1 LNDLAA
7 VFLCKDSRRPHREI
21 LMDAK
26 HVEALEDRLVQ
37 DVAEYRRALTKAE
50 PALGR
55 LELEQ
60 KVGEYTA
67 SRKAVLGLFI
77 RAES

>member
-1 LNDLAA
+1 
-7 VFLCKDSRRPHREI
+7 
-21 LMDAK
+21 MDAK
-26 HVEALEDRLVQ
+26 HVEALEDGLVQ
-37 DVAEYRRALTKAE
+37 DVAEYRRALFEAE
-50 PALGR
+50 PKICR

-67 SRKAVLGLFI
+67 GRKAVLGLFT